1 MNLKKVFPPTDNVF
15 WKKENFTMHNV
26 MLDLPN
32 PEPKKLINS
41 TPIKAE
47 KKHLKSKF
55 ITKIESSKP
64 IVQASTKTELPKP
77 LVQVSSTNISS
88 ELNKKECTLK
98 DLCKEDKIKI
108 TNLIKE
114 LAKYGEEKE
123 KALEELQYMK
133 KNFEEKLQILDKE
146 KQISIRDQIV
156 LKEKLLE
163 YEFSKNNEINL
174 EEKNNAEH
182 TSFCESDISDVSNI
196 RNDLKNVQMN
206 RVQKRISVILPDE
219 NTLAEI
225 FNEQQKQ
232 FQLQQKRLQDQIEQ
246 LQKLQESVVA
256 HQINTKARIQS
267 ISPIFRKENEDR
279 PLKCAAGLDLT
290 LKEYPIVRKNK
301 LDEYLISQNKI
312 NNLISDSM
320 IKKNETIKGHY
331 VSNDSPTDYSNKNSE
346 ASSLVSASTSP
357 VKNKKEIS
365 IQTDIPIENTS
376 LKLKDSKKVNLL
388 NSQGFFQN
396 LKYQESYLSCTMSQK
411 KVFPKKRQR
420 QSNSHNVLK
429 LVGISS
435 DSDEDNMSHNP
446 LKNYANKKNNF
457 TFQKSTFQPN
467 HHASSCALVD
477 CFNSKNVQTCAV
489 SKNLYSGKSFSTHS
503 SFEENKL
510 KEEIIDDC
518 KMLNDIFFIC

>member
-1 MNLKKVFPPTDNVF
+1 MNQKKVFPHTDNVF

-64 IVQASTKTELPKP
+64 IVQVSSTELSKP
-77 LVQVSSTNISS
+77 LVQISSTNISS

-123 KALEELQYMK
+123 KALEELQNMK
-133 KNFEEKLQILDKE
+133 KDFEEKLQILDKE

-163 YEFSKNNEINL
+163 YEFSKKNEINL
-174 EEKNNAEH
+174 EEKNNAKH
-182 TSFCESDISDVSNI
+182 TSFCESDISEMSNI
-196 RNDLKNVQMN
+196 KNDLENVQMN
-206 RVQKRISVILPDE
+206 IVHKRINVMLPDE
-219 NTLAEI
+219 NTLADI
-225 FNEQQKQ
+225 FHEQQKQ
-232 FQLQQKRLQDQIEQ
+232 FELQQKRLQDQIEQ
-246 LQKLQESVVA
+246 LQKLQESVVV

-267 ISPIFRKENEDR
+267 ISPIFRKETEDR
-279 PLKCAAGLDLT
+279 PLKCATGLDLT

-320 IKKNETIKGHY
+320 IKMHEKIKGHY
-331 VSNDSPTDYSNKNSE
+331 VPNDSQTNYFNKNSE
-346 ASSLVSASTSP
+346 ASSLISASTSP
-357 VKNKKEIS
+357 VKDKKEIS

-376 LKLKDSKKVNLL
+376 LKLKDSTKVNLL
-388 NSQGFFQN
+388 NSEAFFRN
-396 LKYQESYLSCTMSQK
+396 LKYQENYLSCTMSQK
-411 KVFPKKRQR
+411 KVFPKKR

-435 DSDEDNMSHNP
+435 DSDEDNISDNP
-446 LKNYANKKNNF
+446 LKNSYTNKKNNF

-467 HHASSCALVD
+467 HYASSSALVD
-477 CFNSKNVQTCAV
+477 CFSSKNVQTCAL

-518 KMLNDIFFIC
+518 KILNDIFFIC